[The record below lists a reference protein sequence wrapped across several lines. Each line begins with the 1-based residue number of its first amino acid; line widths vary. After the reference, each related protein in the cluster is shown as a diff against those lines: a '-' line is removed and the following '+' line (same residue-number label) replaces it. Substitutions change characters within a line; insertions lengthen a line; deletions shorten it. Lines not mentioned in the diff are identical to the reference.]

1 MTKAVAAL
9 ALALAAGACAPLGI
23 DRQAIVGGELDTG
36 DPAVVALIDRRT
48 RCAQQD
54 LTPLCTGTLIAPRV
68 VLTAAHCLEVFGVD
82 GQYEVLFGGQVSASA
97 EAAFSVVVAA
107 QPHPLF
113 DPATHA
119 YDVALL
125 RLAEPVATPPIPLV
139 TAPLDPS
146 VVGTAARVV
155 GFGETRDP
163 AQPAG
168 FKRWGQTVVTELSAA
183 SFRTAPSPGM
193 TCTGDSGGPVLLQR
207 EGRERLAGVTASG
220 DFACRS
226 YAQNVRVD
234 AVLEDFIQPFLAET
248 DSAPGFSASAPTP
261 AALCTAP
268 CERAQD
274 CPFGLS
280 CVKGEGGEGQCMLPA
295 LQAGSFGKSC
305 TGDAQCGA
313 GEVCGRLLPD
323 DCRCFRPCVA
333 KTAAGCSTAGGAL
346 TPAIWVLL
354 ALTGLS
360 RRPRRP
366 SWATASGARSSP
378 SSGDRAPR
386 G

>member
-1 MTKAVAAL
+1 MKAAIV
-9 ALALAAGACAPLGI
+9 ALALAAGACAPLES
-23 DRQAIVGGELDTG
+23 DRRAIVGGELDTG

-68 VLTAAHCLEVFGVD
+68 VLTAAHCLEVFGAD

-97 EAAFSVVVAA
+97 EVAFSVVVAA
-107 QPHPLF
+107 QAHPLF

-125 RLAEPVATPPIPLV
+125 RLAEPVTTPPIPLV
-139 TAPLDPS
+139 AAPLAPP
-146 VVGTAARVV
+146 VVGAAARVV
-155 GFGETRDP
+155 GFGETRDS

-183 SFRTAPSPGM
+183 SFRTAASPGM
-193 TCTGDSGGPVLLQR
+193 TCTGDSGGPVLLQLD
-207 EGRERLAGVTASG
+207 GRERLAGVTASG

-234 AVLEDFIQPFLAET
+234 AVLESFIQPFLAET
-248 DSAPGFSASAPTP
+248 DSAPGFSASALAP
-261 AALCTAP
+261 AELCTAP

-274 CPFGLS
+274 CPAGLS
-280 CVKGEGGEGQCMLPA
+280 CVKGEDGEGQCMLPA
-295 LQAGSFGKSC
+295 LQAGSFGKGC
-305 TGDAQCGA
+305 ADDAQCGA

-333 KTAAGCSTAGGAL
+333 QAAAGCSTAGGAL
-346 TPAIWVLL
+346 TSAIGLLL
-354 ALTGLS
+354 ATTLLA
-360 RRPRRP
+360 R
-366 SWATASGARSSP
+366 GARRSSRATGSRACSSP